1 MTLLEKLSQ
10 QVDNILERHHEVQS
24 ENIRLNK
31 RLKLLSNAEET
42 IFALQQEKKEQDE
55 ALTTLVFR
63 LEQLLKN
70 QK

>member
-10 QVDNILERHHEVQS
+10 QVDNILERHHEVES